1 MGCNLTWKISDSG
14 KKEKNMRNKILI
26 VEDEK
31 LIQEELETLLSN
43 AGFMVACV
51 TDFENTLPQI
61 KAEEITD
68 APTSELEKAYFEL
81 MKTALK
87 AMTDEV
93 SGSNRLNR
101 EFIEQWIHE
110 MKVPITGIQ
119 LLCENNKSGVTRK
132 ILTQTEM
139 ISQSVE
145 RVLFYARLRSVEK
158 DYT

>member
-68 APTSELEKAYFEL
+68 APTSEL
-81 MKTALK
+81 
-87 AMTDEV
+87 
-93 SGSNRLNR
+93 
-101 EFIEQWIHE
+101 
-110 MKVPITGIQ
+110 
-119 LLCENNKSGVTRK
+119 
-132 ILTQTEM
+132 
-139 ISQSVE
+139 
-145 RVLFYARLRSVEK
+145 
-158 DYT
+158 